1 VSSARPAPSRALALR
16 GLFADAVYQVLDNRV
31 FRVLIGLSLLPILLT
46 FLVGLKEESISLL
59 FGMWTFDYPAMS
71 AMLGED
77 PRPVAIEWLLDIV
90 IDGFVGNIGMTLS
103 VAATAFFVPRMLEKG
118 AADLVFVKPL
128 SRWTLYISRYVTGL
142 VFVGLLGLFL
152 TTGIYFGL
160 LLVSGYNAP
169 EVLWSSLTLVYLFG
183 MIHAVTMLIG
193 VYTRSTS
200 AAMILGLVFFFGN
213 GCVHKTWQVKDQAGH
228 ILVEQMESSSNDP
241 ESEAEAHEAKGT
253 TPWIGLVKGVY
264 FALDSVHYILPKT
277 SDATLVTLHIQDAV
291 FGSGRL
297 AIRRKMEQ
305 AAMEDFDKD
314 MDDARSRPGDRDGPP
329 DSFNSETLGDSFES
343 QFAWD
348 AEETRYSVWF
358 SILSSMAFTGLMLLL
373 GMWKLRRS
381 DF

>member
-1 VSSARPAPSRALALR
+1 MSSARPMPSRALALR
-16 GLFADAVYQVLDNRV
+16 GLFADAIYQVLDNRV
-31 FRVLIGLSLLPILLT
+31 FRVLIALSLLPILLT
-46 FLVGLKEESISLL
+46 FVIGLKEDSISLL
-59 FGMWTFDYPAMS
+59 FGMWTFDYPVMS
-71 AMLGED
+71 ELLGDD
-77 PRPVAIEWLLDIV
+77 PRPVAIEWLLGIV
-90 IDGFVGNIGMTLS
+90 IDGFVGNVGMTLS

-128 SRWTLYISRYVTGL
+128 SRWTLYLSRYVTGL
-142 VFVGLLGLFL
+142 VFVALLGLFL
-152 TTGIYFGL
+152 TTGIYLGL

-200 AAMILGLVFFFGN
+200 AAMILGIVFFFGN
-213 GCVHKTWQVKDQAGH
+213 GCVHQTWQVKDQAGH
-228 ILVEQMESSSNDP
+228 ILIEQMESASTDP

-253 TPWIGLVKGVY
+253 TPWIGLVKGLY
-264 FALDSVHYILPKT
+264 FAVDCVHYVLPKT
-277 SDATLVTLHIQDAV
+277 SDATLVNLHIQDAV

-297 AIRRKMEQ
+297 ATRAAMEQ

-314 MDDARSRPGDRDGPP
+314 MDDARSRPNRGDGPP
-329 DSFNSETLGDSFES
+329 EGLNSEAFGESFES
-343 QFAWD
+343 KFAWD
-348 AEETRYSVWF
+348 AEQTRYSVWF
-358 SILSSMAFTGLMLLL
+358 SILSSLAFTGLMLLL